1 MLYQRAFIAAVF
13 LLPGVA
19 SALSLDE
26 ALATARSEATQLQT
40 LELEAREA
48 EAVYQQSSQA
58 FLPTVTTDAAWLRA
72 DSSLITGVPVPV
84 LEVPPRIES
93 TDFGP
98 VEGSMVGVQ
107 LIQPVYNADALQQ
120 REAARLNVDA
130 RQKAQQWGQQAL
142 RLEVA
147 RRYFNILRLQQQESA
162 ARLSQRAAHKAARLA
177 EASYQQ
183 GMAAR
188 LDMEQ
193 ANAQRAAAEA
203 RVARAQTEALE
214 AEYQLKNLM
223 GMAPQVPLHVTDP
236 MPRPHPPVTMDDAA
250 PRRDLQARKLAVD
263 AAEAK
268 ASASKAEW
276 LPRVNLLARQQ
287 WVQVQGNQ
295 PLEDHADGWLVAV
308 NLQWTLFDGFGREGR
323 IAESRAQARQA
334 KVEMEDTRRRIQ
346 QEQAMATRQWQA
358 GYAALQAAENAEQAA
373 ERAARLAMRRYEEG
387 LGSMTE
393 LLAAQARLDQQQA
406 TLIDA
411 RYQALLAGMNYH
423 LQNGRDPLLALGQS
437 SP

>member
-1 MLYQRAFIAAVF
+1 MLYIRAFVAVVF

-26 ALATARSEATQLQT
+26 ALATATREATQLQT
-40 LELEAREA
+40 LEAEVQEA

-84 LEVPPRIES
+84 LGIPPRIES

-98 VEGSMVGVQ
+98 VEGSMVGLQ

-130 RQKAQQWGQQAL
+130 RQEAQQWGQQAL

-147 RRYFNILRLQQQESA
+147 RRYFNILRLQQHESA
-162 ARLSQRAAHKAARLA
+162 ARLSHTAAQKAARLA

-203 RVARAQTEALE
+203 RVAQAQSDALE
-214 AEYQLKNLM
+214 AEYQLKNLL
-223 GMAPQVPLHVTDP
+223 GMAPQEPLHVTDS
-236 MPRPHPPVTMDDAA
+236 MPRPHPPVTRDDTT

-268 ASASKAEW
+268 ASASQAEW

-287 WVQVQGNQ
+287 WVQGNQ

-323 IAESRAQARQA
+323 MAESRAQARKA

-346 QEQAMATRQWQA
+346 QEQAVATRQWQA
-358 GYAALQAAENAEQAA
+358 AYTAWQAAENAEKAA
-373 ERAARLAMRRYEEG
+373 ERAARLAIRRYEEG

-423 LQNGRDPLLALGQS
+423 LQNGRDPLLALGQP

>member
-1 MLYQRAFIAAVF
+1 MLYLQAFIAAVF
-13 LLPGVA
+13 LLPGAA
-19 SALSLDE
+19 SALSLDD
-26 ALATARSEATQLQT
+26 ALATARNTATQLQT
-40 LELEAREA
+40 LEGETKEAK
-48 EAVYQQSSQA
+48 AVYQQSSQA

-84 LEVPPRIES
+84 LGIPPRIEN

-98 VEGSMVGVQ
+98 LEGTVMGLQLVQ
-107 LIQPVYNADALQQ
+107 PLYNADALQQ

-130 RQKAQQWGQQAL
+130 RQEAQQWGQQAL

-147 RRYFNILRLQQQESA
+147 RRYFNILRLQQHENA
-162 ARLSQRAAHKAARLA
+162 ALVSYQAAQKAARLA

-193 ANAQRAAAEA
+193 AIAQRAASDA
-203 RVARAQTEALE
+203 RVAQARNDVLE

-223 GMAPQVPLHVTDP
+223 GMSPQAPLHVTDP
-236 MPRPHPPVTMDDAA
+236 MPRPQPPAKRGEA
-250 PRRDLQARKLAVD
+250 KPRRDLQARKLAVD

-268 ASASKAEW
+268 TSAAQAEW
-276 LPRVNLLARQQ
+276 VPRVNLLARQQ
-287 WVQVQGNQ
+287 WVQGNQ
-295 PLEDHADGWLVAV
+295 PLEDNADGWLVAV

-323 IAESRAQARQA
+323 IAESQAQARQA

-346 QEQAMATRQWQA
+346 QEQAMAIHQWQA
-358 GYAALQAAENAEQAA
+358 GYAAWQAAENAQQAA
-373 ERAARLAMRRYEEG
+373 ERAARLATRRYEEG

-393 LLAAQARLDQQQA
+393 LLAALTRLDQQQA
-406 TLIDA
+406 SLIDA